1 MQVWKPLR
9 AFGVSRNHPGTQKLM
24 WRAVLVLTFRHDHGE
39 PEAAPIVKREQEPGG
54 YSMRG
59 LEIAVVDMNK
69 LQNDI
74 DLECDLCGL
83 LDPIPDD
90 TNGLQSPVN
99 ATVLDRA
106 LKAKRQH
113 VGSSDWRKL
122 SADFRDKVR
131 LFTSGKGEVADR
143 VAHKKSCDGICRKRT
158 TPNAKSIFQQLRTRV
173 NRNLL
178 EWRRDTEYGPGFG

>member
-54 YSMRG
+54 YSMQG
-59 LEIAVVDMNK
+59 LAIAAVDME
-69 LQNDI
+69 QVQGDTH
-74 DLECDLCGL
+74 LECDLCGL

-106 LKAKRQH
+106 LKAKREQ

-131 LFTSGKGEVADR
+131 LFACDKGEVPDR
-143 VAHKKSCDGICRKRT
+143 VAHKKSCDGTCRKRT